1 MVEVGM
7 RDARAVTIA
16 KMLIAVVTAAALGG
30 CFHVPAR
37 ALQNGRELGY
47 STESQVI
54 YGRHSAYSARQ
65 MQSQLRSSAMG
76 WQMAQPSPFDPWA
89 W

>member
-1 MVEVGM
+1 M
-7 RDARAVTIA
+7 RDTRHLTIA
-16 KMLIAVVTAAALGG
+16 KILIAVLTAAALGG

-37 ALQNGRELGY
+37 ALYNGRDLGY

-54 YGRHSAYSARQ
+54 YGEHNAHAVRQ

-76 WQMAQPSPFDPWA
+76 WQMAKPFTPFGDWN

>member
-1 MVEVGM
+1 MLN
-7 RDARAVTIA
+7 ARTLTIT
-16 KMLIAVVTAAALGG
+16 KILIAVATAAAVGG
-30 CFHVPAR
+30 CFHVPLRAR
-37 ALQNGRELGY
+37 ENGRELGY
-47 STESQVI
+47 QTESQVI
-54 YGRHSAYSARQ
+54 YGRHSAYSTRQ